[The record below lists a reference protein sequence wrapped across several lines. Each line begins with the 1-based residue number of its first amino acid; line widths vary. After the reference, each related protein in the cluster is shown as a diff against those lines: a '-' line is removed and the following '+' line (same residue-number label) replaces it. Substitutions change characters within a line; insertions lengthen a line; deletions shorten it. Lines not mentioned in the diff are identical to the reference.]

1 MRTLARTFAV
11 LTALGLGLG
20 ASAYAPDAAARTQIS
35 VGINVAPPAPRY
47 EVVPPPRV
55 GYVWAPGYWA
65 WDSGHHHHIWRKG
78 HYIHERHGE
87 RWVADRWSEH
97 EGRYRYEPGRWER

>member
-1 MRTLARTFAV
+1 
-11 LTALGLGLG
+11 
-20 ASAYAPDAAARTQIS
+20 
-35 VGINVAPPAPRY
+35 
-47 EVVPPPRV
+47 V

-65 WDSGHHHHIWRKG
+65 WDNGHHHHIWRKG

-87 RWVADRWSEH
+87 RWVADRWYEH

>member
-1 MRTLARTFAV
+1 MQAQHKLLITGLIAASLALP
-11 LTALGLGLG
+11 LTAQ
-20 ASAYAPDAAARTQIS
+20 AR
-35 VGINVAPPAPRY
+35 VYVDVNVAPPAP
-47 EVVPPPRV
+47 V

-65 WDSGHHHHIWRKG
+65 WDSGHHHHVWRKG

-87 RWVADRWSEH
+87 RWVADQWHEH